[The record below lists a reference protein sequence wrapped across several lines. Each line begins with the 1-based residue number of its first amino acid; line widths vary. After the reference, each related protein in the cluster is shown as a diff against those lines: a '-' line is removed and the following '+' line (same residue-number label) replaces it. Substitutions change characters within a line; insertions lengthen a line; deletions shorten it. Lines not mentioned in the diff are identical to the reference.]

1 MSDDHLNMLRK
12 LPTNLDCA
20 NCGANSVRPAPPRRA
35 SARGSRAAARASV
48 SSTNE
53 PRKLLGAAGRSP
65 CSPAAHAGLCG
76 MWCCAARAMDDATDR
91 AASLAARARRTRP
104 WQAFVLR
111 LLPDHLALTLTLPRA
126 PPRARRRRLASRT
139 RA

>member
-20 NCGANSVRPAPPRRA
+20 NCGANSVPPGPAPRRA

-65 CSPAAHAGLCG
+65 RSPAAHAGLCG
-76 MWCCAARAMDDATDR
+76 M
-91 AASLAARARRTRP
+91 
-104 WQAFVLR
+104 
-111 LLPDHLALTLTLPRA
+111 
-126 PPRARRRRLASRT
+126 
-139 RA
+139 